1 MKFPASSFQLLATSS
16 RLPVLVISSVLAV
29 AGAQQRPW
37 PPPVQKVPANAP
49 ALSPD
54 DALKTFYVPPGYRV
68 ELVASEP
75 LVQDPIVMDQDP
87 DGRIW
92 VLEMPGFAEDVTMQ
106 DSRASVCRAVVLEDT
121 DHDGRMDKRT
131 VFMDG
136 LVLPR
141 AIKVLDHGVL
151 IGEPPNLWLA
161 RDTNG
166 DLKADAKELVRDDFG
181 RLEGNLEHNAN
192 GLYWGM
198 DNWIYTAE
206 HDWHLRMK
214 NGKLEV
220 EKTLSRG
227 QWGLSMDD
235 AGRIFRNFNDQ
246 PLFVDIVP
254 AKYFVRNPNVVR
266 TRGLYEPLIDR
277 DSAVVWPVRPTLGVN
292 RGYRAQFFRPDG
304 TSIILQGAGT
314 PVVYRGDQ
322 LPKELLGDAF
332 ITDSPTNL
340 VHRFIVSDDGAGRL
354 TAKNAYEKGE
364 FLASTDERFR
374 PVNLYSAADGTL
386 YVIDMYRGV
395 VQDVQFQTDYLRD
408 YIKTHH
414 IELPVG
420 LGRIYRVVHDTTK
433 GVPAPALSKAAPA
446 ELVKALSH
454 PNGWWR
460 DTAQRLLVERA
471 ETSVVPALKQ
481 LAGRAPDYRTRLH
494 ALWTLD
500 GLDAIDVAAVQLAL
514 ADKSA
519 DVRASAVRLSERW
532 LGTPNHPLQAIVIK
546 KLDDPNWMVR
556 RQVSA
561 SLGELPNE
569 ARFAALASV
578 LERLGSDPISV
589 DAAVSGLSG
598 QESQMLA
605 HLLQKQDATAP
616 EGDAIGALAGAVARS
631 HDQAALAKV
640 LDAAAE
646 ARRPEWQRV
655 ALLRG
660 AGMGLEGGGR
670 GGGRGGAAGTPS
682 RGRGATV
689 VSLSHEPSSLLT
701 LAAGSGEL
709 ADTAKAILSRV
720 DWPGKP
726 APAASGPPL
735 TAEEQK
741 RFDEGQQIYRNLC
754 SGCHQPDG
762 QGREKLAPSLVASP
776 YVTAEPSIV
785 TRIILAGKEGKI
797 GLMPPLRAVL
807 SDEQI
812 AAVLTY
818 IRREWGHTASPVAP
832 ADVTEVRGLTSTRT
846 RPWTDEEI
854 GRMLAGRG
862 GRGGQ

>member
-1 MKFPASSFQLLATSS
+1 MKFPAPSF
-16 RLPVLVISSVLAV
+16 RLPAFLLSLLLL
-29 AGAQQRPW
+29 AGAQRSPW
-37 PPPVQKVPANAP
+37 PPPVQKV
-49 ALSPD
+49 SPNSPVLPPEG
-54 DALKTFYVPPGYRV
+54 ALKTFFMPPGYHL
-68 ELVASEP
+68 EIVASEP
-75 LVQDPIVMDQDP
+75 VVQDPIVMDQDP

-92 VLEMPGFAEDVTMQ
+92 ALEMPGFAADVTMQ
-106 DSRASVCRAVVLEDT
+106 DSRAPVCRAVVLEDT
-121 DHDGRMDKRT
+121 DGDGRMDKRT

-141 AIKVLDHGVL
+141 ALKVLDHGVL
-151 IGEPPNLWLA
+151 VGEPPNLWLA
-161 RDTNG
+161 RDTDG
-166 DLKADAKELVRDDFG
+166 DLKADTKELVRNDFG

-198 DNWIYTAE
+198 DNWIYTSE

-214 NGKLEV
+214 NGAFVV

-246 PLFVDIVP
+246 PLFVDVLP
-254 AKYFVRNPNVVR
+254 AKYFMRNPNVVR

-292 RGYRAQFFRPDG
+292 RGYRKQFFRPDG

-322 LPKELLGDAF
+322 LPSELLGNAF

-340 VHRFIVSDDGAGRL
+340 VHRFVVADDGTGRL
-354 TAKNAYEKGE
+354 TARNAYQKGE
-364 FLASTDERFR
+364 FLASSDERFR

-386 YVIDMYRGV
+386 YVVDMYRGV

-408 YIKTHH
+408 YIKERRL
-414 IELPVG
+414 ELPIG
-420 LGRIYRVVHDTTK
+420 LGRIYRVVHDTTQRQ
-433 GVPAPALSKAAPA
+433 PAPALSKATPA
-446 ELVKALSH
+446 ELVKTLSH

-471 ETSVVPALKQ
+471 ETSVVPELKQ
-481 LAGRAPDYRTRLH
+481 LALRAPDFRTRLH

-500 GLDAIDVAAVQLAL
+500 GLDAIDAQAVERAL
-514 ADKSA
+514 SDKSP

-532 LGTPNHPLQAIVIK
+532 LGTPDHPLQAAVLQ
-546 KLDDPNWMVR
+546 KLDDANWMVR
-556 RQVSA
+556 RQAAA
-561 SLGELPNE
+561 SIGELPGDV
-569 ARFAALASV
+569 RFAALARV
-578 LERLGSDPISV
+578 LDRFAADPISV
-589 DAAVSGLSG
+589 DAAVSGLAG
-598 QESQMLA
+598 RESEMLA
-605 HLLQKQDATAP
+605 RLLKNHENAAP
-616 EGDAIGALAGAVARS
+616 AGDAVAVLAGAVARTR
-631 HDQAALAKV
+631 DQGSLAFV
-640 LDAAAE
+640 IDAAADGT
-646 ARRPEWQRV
+646 RPLWQRI

-660 AGMGLEGGGR
+660 VGTGLDAGGGR
-670 GGGRGGAAGTPS
+670 GGGRVGAPG
-682 RGRGATV
+682 RGRGAAAVTLTREPAALI
-689 VSLSHEPSSLLT
+689 SL
-701 LAAGSGEL
+701 AGGSGDL
-709 ADTAKAILSRV
+709 ADAARAILPRL

-726 APAASGPPL
+726 APAVTVPPL

-741 RFDEGQQIYRNLC
+741 RFERGQEIYRNIC
-754 SGCHQPDG
+754 AGCHQPDG

-776 YVTAEPSIV
+776 SVTADPSIAV
-785 TRIILAGKEGKI
+785 RIILAGKEGKI
-797 GLMPPLRAVL
+797 GLMPPQGAVL

-818 IRREWGHTASPVAP
+818 IRREWGHAASPVAP
-832 ADVTEVRGLTSTRT
+832 ADVSEVRGLTSTRT

>member
-1 MKFPASSFQLLATSS
+1 MKLPAPSFQLPAFLLS
-16 RLPVLVISSVLAV
+16 LLVL

-37 PPPVQKVPANAP
+37 PPPVQKVPPNSP
-49 ALSPD
+49 ALSPE
-54 DALKTFYVPPGYRV
+54 DALKTFYMPPGYHL

-87 DGRIW
+87 DGRLW
-92 VLEMPGFAEDVTMQ
+92 VLEMPGFAPDETMQ
-106 DSRASVCRAVVLEDT
+106 DSRAPVCRAVVLEDT
-121 DHDGRMDKRT
+121 DGDGRVDKRT

-166 DLKADAKELVRDDFG
+166 DLKADTKELIRDDFG
-181 RLEGNLEHNAN
+181 RREGNLEHNAN
-192 GLYWGM
+192 GLYGGM
-198 DNWIYTAE
+198 DNWIYTSE
-206 HDWHLRMK
+206 HDWHLRLK
-214 NGKLEV
+214 NGTLQV

-235 AGRIFRNFNDQ
+235 AGRVFRNFNDQ
-246 PLFVDIVP
+246 PLFVDVLP
-254 AKYFVRNPNVVR
+254 AKYFMRNPDVVR

-277 DSAVVWPVRPTLGVN
+277 DSAIVWPVRPTLGVN
-292 RGYRAQFFRPDG
+292 RGYRKQFFRPDG
-304 TSIILQGAGT
+304 TSIIVQGAAT

-322 LPKELLGDAF
+322 LPKELLGSAF

-340 VHRFIVSDDGAGRL
+340 VHRFLVSDDGTGRL
-354 TAKNAYEKGE
+354 TASNAYDKGE

-386 YVIDMYRGV
+386 YVVDMYRGV

-408 YIKTHH
+408 YIKEHH
-414 IELPVG
+414 VELPVG

-433 GVPAPALSKAAPA
+433 RQPAPSLSKATPA
-446 ELVKALSH
+446 ELVKTLSH

-460 DTAQRLLVERA
+460 DTAQRLLVERG
-471 ETSVVPALKQ
+471 EQSVVPALRQ
-481 LAGRAPDYRTRLH
+481 LATHAPDYRTRLH

-500 GLDAIDVAAVQLAL
+500 GLDAIDVATVELAL
-514 ADKSA
+514 ADTSG

-532 LGTPNHPLQAIVIK
+532 LGTANHPLQALVMK

-561 SLGELPNE
+561 SLGELPRE
-569 ARFAALASV
+569 TRFAALGDV
-578 LERLGSDPISV
+578 LDRFAADPISV
-589 DAAVSGLSG
+589 DAAVSGLAG
-598 QESQMLA
+598 QESEMLA
-605 HLLQKQDATAP
+605 RLLKKEETTAP
-616 EGDAIGALAGAVARS
+616 AGDAVAVLAGAVARRG
-631 HDQAALAKV
+631 DQANLASV
-640 LDAAAE
+640 IDAAAD
-646 ARRPEWQRV
+646 ASRPMWQRL

-660 AGMGLEGGGR
+660 VGLGLAGSGR
-670 GGGRGGAAGTPS
+670 GVARGVGPGASGRGRGGAVAVTLA
-682 RGRGATV
+682 R
-689 VSLSHEPSSLLT
+689 EPSAL
-701 LAAGSGEL
+701 LAAASGSGEL
-709 ADTAKAILSRV
+709 ADAAKAILPRL

-726 APAASGPPL
+726 APAVAVAPL

-741 RFDEGQQIYRNLC
+741 RFDDGQQVYRNIC
-754 SGCHQPDG
+754 SGCHQTDG
-762 QGREKLAPSLVASP
+762 QGREKLAPSLVSSP
-776 YVTAEPSIV
+776 YVTADPSIAA
-785 TRIILAGKEGKI
+785 RIVLAGKEGKI
-797 GLMPPLRAVL
+797 GLMPPQRAVL

-832 ADVTEVRGLTSTRT
+832 ADVAEVRGLTSTRT

-862 GRGGQ
+862 GRGGQQR